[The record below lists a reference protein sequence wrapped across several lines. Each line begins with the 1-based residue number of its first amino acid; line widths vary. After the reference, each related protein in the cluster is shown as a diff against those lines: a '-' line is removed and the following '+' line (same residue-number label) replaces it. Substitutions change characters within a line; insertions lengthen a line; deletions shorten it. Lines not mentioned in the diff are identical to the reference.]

1 MRACYPPAEKN
12 SSLRGFRM
20 LLYSTGKD
28 ASKEKWDG
36 AFTRFADVVALFGA
50 DDARPLDTFVD
61 DLRSFV
67 ARAEHVYAD
76 LPAPARHP
84 HNNRHRRHH
93 QHHHHQQHRGAS
105 GTRLLLK
112 YLARGQP
119 FRDPRTAFDEAEAQ
133 TYLDVIAASQGKR
146 RPLEPLVGALRSI
159 KSGCEVEVMKASAEI
174 SARAHAKVSLR
185 LEWCCCV
192 FFLAD
197 GRVVERRCDLLSLG
211 CLKRIFMRTLS
222 ISVRGAVRSVLR
234 TSPLSH
240 PGRSAFTLRCAM
252 GLF

>member
-12 SSLRGFRM
+12 SSPRGFRM

-50 DDARPLDTFVD
+50 DDARPLDTFLD

-84 HNNRHRRHH
+84 HNNNNRHH
-93 QHHHHQQHRGAS
+93 RHHRHHHHHQQHRGAS

-119 FRDPRTAFDEAEAQ
+119 FRDPRTTFDEAEAQ

-159 KSGCEVEVMKASAEI
+159 KSGWEVEVMKASAEI
-174 SARAHAKVSLR
+174 SARAHAKV
-185 LEWCCCV
+185 
-192 FFLAD
+192 
-197 GRVVERRCDLLSLG
+197 
-211 CLKRIFMRTLS
+211 CLWSECFCFCF
-222 ISVRGAVRSVLR
+222 G
-234 TSPLSH
+234 
-240 PGRSAFTLRCAM
+240 
-252 GLF
+252 